1 MKSIDKPECNF
12 IGEDGNIFNL
22 LSIASE
28 TLKNNG
34 FKNEQK
40 EMQERVFK
48 SNSYKQALNIIGEY
62 VRIQ

>member
-1 MKSIDKPECNF
+1 MRYIDKPECNF

-22 LSIASE
+22 LSIASK

-34 FKNEQK
+34 FKNEPK

-48 SNSYKQALNIIGEY
+48 SNSYEQALNIIGEY